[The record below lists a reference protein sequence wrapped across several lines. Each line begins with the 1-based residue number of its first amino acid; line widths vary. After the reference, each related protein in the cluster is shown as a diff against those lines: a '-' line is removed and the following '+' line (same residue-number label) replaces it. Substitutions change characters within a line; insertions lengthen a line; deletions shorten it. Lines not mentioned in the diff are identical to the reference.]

1 MTSTKALRPL
11 SLSVAAL
18 AMAGSVAMAGCESM
32 ALTAFGV
39 GTSAGV
45 SHTLN
50 GYAYRTFTVSETRI
64 KVATLVA
71 LQKMNIKV
79 ASSKKTTGGEVI
91 MAKAEGREIEI
102 QLEALTSNTTR
113 MRAVARDGLLNDS
126 ATAIEI
132 IAQTERLLGNA

>member
-1 MTSTKALRPL
+1 MTTIKTPRPL
-11 SLSVAAL
+11 SLTLAAL
-18 AMAGSVAMAGCESM
+18 AMAGSVATAGCESM

-50 GYAYRTFTVSETRI
+50 GYAYRTFTASETRI

-79 ASSKKTTGGEVI
+79 ASAKKTKGGELIV
-91 MAKAEGREIEI
+91 AKAENRDIEVE
-102 QLEALTSNTTR
+102 LEALSPNTTR
-113 MRAVARDGLLNDS
+113 MRAVARDGLLNDG
-126 ATAIEI
+126 ATALEI
-132 IAQTERLLGNA
+132 ISQTERLLGNT